1 MNILDYIIYFIYTN
15 IEILADTDKLIIL
28 MVLSKL
34 LNGYYYYKYYKIV
47 LNIILSKIM
56 GKNAPKTEN

>member
-1 MNILDYIIYFIYTN
+1 MSSKYMNILDYIIYFIYTN

-47 LNIILSKIM
+47 LKYYFV
-56 GKNAPKTEN
+56 

>member
-1 MNILDYIIYFIYTN
+1 MIILDYIIYFIYTN
-15 IEILADTDKLIIL
+15 IEILPDTDKLIIL

-47 LNIILSKIM
+47 LKYYFV
-56 GKNAPKTEN
+56 